1 MIDIYSILDHSKVE
15 QGWKPTRQTVN
26 DRKPSD
32 LCIGNWSLKCRKWFP
47 NLRYN
52 ELTKFCESNGKKI
65 KPSSVEQLYIVLG
78 EMGWKIDKAKAQDVF
93 EKVAQE
99 NSYNPIKEYLE
110 YLEKDQTIIPADIS
124 KLSTTYLKTTDP
136 LSDEMLFKWLVG
148 AAQRIFENGCQ
159 MDFCL
164 VLKGKQGLRKSTFF
178 RTLCKSYFCD
188 SMAEG
193 KDHSMLIG
201 TTWFKAFE
209 ELETIT
215 GKKECGEL
223 KNLITI
229 REDIFRAPFARNTDH
244 HPRASVFCA
253 TVNDDQFLK
262 DQTGNRRFWV
272 VEVETRIDINR
283 VENDLDSIWKG
294 IMLAYRNGVLPMLSE
309 NYEDLSKLRNS
320 QFEQEDPYEYYA
332 IQYVKNKSTPGKFTA
347 REVLCHDMFYKDPE
361 KIKKTDLTA
370 MGKSLARIGCNR
382 AGQSN
387 KKGDRS
393 RYWIKPEK

>member
-1 MIDIYSILDHSKVE
+1 MIDIYSELDHSKVE

-26 DRKPSD
+26 ERKPSD
-32 LCIGNWSLKCRKWFP
+32 LCIGDWSLKCRTWFP

-124 KLSTTYLKTTDP
+124 KLSTIYLKTTDP

-178 RTLCKSYFCD
+178 RTLCKNYFCD

-244 HPRASVFCA
+244 HPRSSVFCA

-272 VEVETRIDINR
+272 VEVEKRIDIKR

-294 IMLAYRNGVLPMLSE
+294 IMLAYRKGVLPMLSE
-309 NYEDLSKLRNS
+309 KCEDLSKLRNS

-332 IQYVKNKSTPGKFTA
+332 LQYIENTSTPRRFTA
-347 REVLCHDMFYKDPE
+347 REVLCHEMFYRDPE
-361 KIKKTDLTA
+361 KIKRTDLTA

-393 RYWIKPEK
+393 RYWTKPE

>member
-1 MIDIYSILDHSKVE
+1 MIDIYSELDHSKVE

-26 DRKPSD
+26 ERKPSD
-32 LCIGNWSLKCRKWFP
+32 LCIGDWSLKCRTWFP

-124 KLSTTYLKTTDP
+124 KLSTTFLKTTDP

-178 RTLCKSYFCD
+178 RTLCKGFFCD

-244 HPRASVFCA
+244 HPRSSVFCA
-253 TVNDDQFLK
+253 TVNDDKFLK

-272 VEVETRIDINR
+272 VEVEKRIDIKR

-294 IMLAYRNGVLPMLSE
+294 IMLAYRKGVLPMLSE
-309 NYEDLSKLRNS
+309 KCEDLSKLRNS

-332 IQYVKNKSTPGKFTA
+332 LQYIENTSTPRRFTA
-347 REVLCHDMFYKDPE
+347 REVLCHEMFYRDPE
-361 KIKKTDLTA
+361 KIKRTDLTA

-393 RYWIKPEK
+393 RYWTKPE